1 MLHTPIEQFLFVDIE
16 TVGISSD
23 YKNFSKDYPELR
35 ESFDN
40 YLDWFLKRFPED
52 FQLTKE
58 EIFVNRAALVP
69 EFSKIICVSFAFLDK
84 EGTIRKQTFFNSD
97 EGQLLRDVNNLLNRT
112 AKLNFVICG
121 HNIKNFDIPVLAKR
135 MIVNGILPSKML
147 PSYDTKPWE
156 VKAFDTKEYWQ
167 YGMFGALSSL
177 DLMCKSL
184 GIESSKNSE
193 VTGNKVHN
201 SFWME
206 NKYDEIQ
213 QYCEKDVEV
222 LINIV
227 QKLKKLS

>member
-23 YKNFSKDYPELR
+23 YKNFSKDYPELK

-52 FQLTKE
+52 FQLSKE

-69 EFSKIICVSFAFLDK
+69 EFCKIICVSFAFLDK

-121 HNIKNFDIPVLAKR
+121 HNIKNFDIPINRNLLFGKHRLRSVSQEGTKKHSQGAFLLA
-135 MIVNGILPSKML
+135 ILL
-147 PSYDTKPWE
+147 
-156 VKAFDTKEYWQ
+156 
-167 YGMFGALSSL
+167 
-177 DLMCKSL
+177 
-184 GIESSKNSE
+184 
-193 VTGNKVHN
+193 
-201 SFWME
+201 
-206 NKYDEIQ
+206 
-213 QYCEKDVEV
+213 
-222 LINIV
+222 
-227 QKLKKLS
+227 